1 MLQAMSLLHQ
11 SCSLSPLSTCSKHLK
26 SSTTTQTQTHYI
38 SIAQVLQLPAGPR
51 FPDLWMA
58 VFFHLHVRL
67 IKKKTWP
74 WTCLLPFY
82 FHLNEYNVVSM
93 LVAFSFVLLSL
104 LLSNSCF
111 LQMLYA
117 LVIWVVWM
125 PFLEWTNIF
134 LLYSEYFILFI
145 FKLAI

>member
-67 IKKKTWP
+67 IFKKTWP

-82 FHLNEYNVVSM
+82 FYLNEYNVVST
-93 LVAFSFVLLSL
+93 LVAFCFVLLSFFQTPVSSKCCVPWL
-104 LLSNSCF
+104 FGWFGCLSWNGLIYFCSI
-111 LQMLYA
+111 QNTLYY
-117 LVIWVVWM
+117 
-125 PFLEWTNIF
+125 
-134 LLYSEYFILFI
+134 LYLN
-145 FKLAI
+145 

>member
-1 MLQAMSLLHQ
+1 
-11 SCSLSPLSTCSKHLK
+11 
-26 SSTTTQTQTHYI
+26 
-38 SIAQVLQLPAGPR
+38 
-51 FPDLWMA
+51 
-58 VFFHLHVRL
+58 
-67 IKKKTWP
+67 
-74 WTCLLPFY
+74 
-82 FHLNEYNVVSM
+82 M

-104 LLSNSCF
+104 LLSNPWF
-111 LQMLYA
+111 FQMLYA